1 MKKRLKYSIIF
12 LLISILILGYIY
24 YPALNIV
31 TGYSSKNMA
40 SGVFMANRDQFSMMD
55 NDNGFF
61 PISLAK
67 YDINKEEQSV
77 TSSLFGLMKRKSIY
91 VEGLGAV
98 LVDKNQINQLDLKV
112 PNRFKTDSNLPYP
125 YGDLP
130 QKDTLFDEVN
140 YEILEKAVENAFD
153 TKGEK
158 LKQTRAVLVIYKDH
172 IIAEKYENGFD
183 KKSLMHGWSM
193 TKSFASTMYGILQ
206 RKEGFDLNSITGLKK
221 WKNDERSNITYR
233 NLLEMNSGLEW
244 DEAYFN
250 ISDVTKMLY
259 LTDDMGQ
266 LQIDKPL
273 VGLPNETWNY
283 SSGTSNLLSGPL
295 LREQFNSHQEYLDF
309 WYEELLDKI
318 GMHSAIVEVDQVGN
332 YIGSSYAWATTRDW
346 AKFGLLYLHEGNWN
360 GEQVL
365 DSSFVKYV
373 AAPTNSSEGRY
384 GAQFW
389 LNAGA
394 YFPDAPLDIYYSSG
408 FKGQYVFIIPSEN
421 LVIVRTGL
429 KGDPKFDVN
438 EFLKEIIASIS

>member
-1 MKKRLKYSIIF
+1 MKKRPKYLIIL
-12 LLISILILGYIY
+12 LLISFLILVYVY

-40 SGVFMANRDQFSMMD
+40 SGVFLANRDQFSMMN

-67 YDINKEEQSV
+67 YEINKEEQSV

-91 VEGLGAV
+91 LEGLGAV
-98 LVDKNQINQLDLKV
+98 LVDKNQKDQLNLKV

-125 YGDLP
+125 YGGLS
-130 QKDTLFDEVN
+130 QKDSLFEEVN

-153 TKGEK
+153 TKGEQ

-193 TKSFASTMYGILQ
+193 TKSFTSTMYGILQ
-206 RKEGFDLNSITGLKK
+206 RKEGFDLNSNTGLKK
-221 WKNDERSNITYR
+221 WKEDERANITYR

-259 LTDDMGQ
+259 LADDMGQ

-283 SSGTSNLLSGPL
+283 SSGTTNLLSGPL
-295 LREQFNSHQEYLDF
+295 LRKQFNSHQEYLDF
-309 WYEELLDKI
+309 WYEELIDKI

-373 AAPTNSSEGRY
+373 AAPTNTSEGRY

-394 YFPDAPLDIYYSSG
+394 YFPDAPLDMYYSSG

>member
-1 MKKRLKYSIIF
+1 M
-12 LLISILILGYIY
+12 ILGYIY

-193 TKSFASTMYGILQ
+193 TKSFASTVYGILQ
-206 RKEGFDLNSITGLKK
+206 RKEGFDLNSNTGLKE
-221 WKNDERSNITYR
+221 WKEDERANITYR

-259 LTDDMGQ
+259 LTDNMGQ

-373 AAPTNSSEGRY
+373 AAPTNTSEGRY

-438 EFLKEIIASIS
+438 EFLREIIASIS

>member
-1 MKKRLKYSIIF
+1 
-12 LLISILILGYIY
+12 LILGYIY

-438 EFLKEIIASIS
+438 EFLREIIASIS

>member
-1 MKKRLKYSIIF
+1 
-12 LLISILILGYIY
+12 
-24 YPALNIV
+24 
-31 TGYSSKNMA
+31 
-40 SGVFMANRDQFSMMD
+40 
-55 NDNGFF
+55 
-61 PISLAK
+61 
-67 YDINKEEQSV
+67 
-77 TSSLFGLMKRKSIY
+77 
-91 VEGLGAV
+91 

-193 TKSFASTMYGILQ
+193 TKSFASTVYGILQ
-206 RKEGFDLNSITGLKK
+206 RKEGFDLNSNTGLKE
-221 WKNDERSNITYR
+221 WKEDERANITYR

-259 LTDDMGQ
+259 LTDNMGQ

-373 AAPTNSSEGRY
+373 AAPTNTSEGRY

-438 EFLKEIIASIS
+438 EFLREIIASIS